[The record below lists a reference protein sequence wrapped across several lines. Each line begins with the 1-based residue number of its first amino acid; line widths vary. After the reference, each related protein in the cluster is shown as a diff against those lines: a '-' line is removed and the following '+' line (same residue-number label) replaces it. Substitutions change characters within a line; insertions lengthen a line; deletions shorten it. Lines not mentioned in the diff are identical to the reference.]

1 MVGDDEDYNINNWY
15 SSQQS
20 DPGSER
26 YNRNGHSG
34 KDRMAYGGLAYYDN
48 PLYTGPCNV
57 FRNDNNTIYHF
68 KQKYTTL
75 IVVIMVFNTLKT
87 NLS

>member
-26 YNRNGHSG
+26 SNRNGHSG
-34 KDRMAYGGLAYYDN
+34 KDGMAYGGLAYYDN
-48 PLYTGPCNV
+48 ALYTGPHSYKGSFSGNPNYPDPGE
-57 FRNDNNTIYHF
+57 FI
-68 KQKYTTL
+68 
-75 IVVIMVFNTLKT
+75 
-87 NLS
+87 